1 MTTMQLNPAAAPAE
15 RNPADLVT
23 AAAGSDAQAWEA
35 IVAQYSRMVGSIARG
50 CGLSDAD
57 VADVRQTVWLRLLE
71 HVGRLR
77 NPERVGSWLATTT
90 RNEAMRLARQRRLT
104 RPVEGLEAL
113 AAPAEPTDWV
123 SRVETEERRTQVRA
137 LVATLPVRQ
146 QELLEQ
152 LMADPQPSYVEI
164 ATSLG
169 IPVGSI
175 GPTRQRSLR
184 TLRAKCIA
192 AHL

>member
-1 MTTMQLNPAAAPAE
+1 MTTMQLDPTEGSTRAS
-15 RNPADLVT
+15 PADMVA
-23 AAAGSDAQAWEA
+23 AAAGSDARAWEA
-35 IVAQYSRMVGSIARG
+35 LVRQYSRLVLSVARG

-57 VADVRQTVWLRLLE
+57 AADVSQTVWLRLLE

-77 NPERVGSWLATTT
+77 NPERVASWLCTTT
-90 RNEAMRLARQRRLT
+90 RNEAMRVAKQRRLT
-104 RPVEGLEAL
+104 TPVDELDSLSGTDDVDQLSGVEA
-113 AAPAEPTDWV
+113 
-123 SRVETEERRTQVRA
+123 ETRRTQVRA

-146 QELLEQ
+146 QALLEQ

-164 ATSLG
+164 ASTLG

-175 GPTRQRSLR
+175 GPTRQRC
-184 TLRAKCIA
+184 LRALRSKCIA

>member
-1 MTTMQLNPAAAPAE
+1 MTTMQLHPVAAPAKE
-15 RNPADLVT
+15 NPADLVT
-23 AAAGSDAQAWEA
+23 AAAGSDARAWEA
-35 IVAQYSRMVGSIARG
+35 LLAQYSRMVGSIARS
-50 CGLSDAD
+50 CGLSEAD

-104 RPVEGLEAL
+104 TPMEGVDAL
-113 AAPAEPTDWV
+113 AADEPSDCG
-123 SRVETEERRTQVRA
+123 SRVETDERRTQVRA

-146 QELLEQ
+146 QALLEQ
-152 LMADPQPSYVEI
+152 LMADPQPSYAEI

-184 TLRAKCIA
+184 TLRAKCVA